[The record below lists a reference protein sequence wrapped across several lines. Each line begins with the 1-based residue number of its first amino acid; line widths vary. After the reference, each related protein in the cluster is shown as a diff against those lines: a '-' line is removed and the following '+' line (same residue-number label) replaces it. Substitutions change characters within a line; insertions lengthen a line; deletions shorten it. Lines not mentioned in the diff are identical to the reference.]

1 MKFEFVNLNSSQTG
15 AHVKVLANDK
25 EVGIL
30 YLNDEELDAL
40 LDLIHKG
47 SVNSDTDFINSL
59 SSDSDFDDLDDED

>member
-15 AHVKVLANDK
+15 AHVKVLANNK

-30 YLNDEELDAL
+30 YLNDEELEAL

-47 SVNSDTDFINSL
+47 SVHSDAHFVNSL
-59 SSDSDFDDLDDED
+59 SEDSDFDDLED